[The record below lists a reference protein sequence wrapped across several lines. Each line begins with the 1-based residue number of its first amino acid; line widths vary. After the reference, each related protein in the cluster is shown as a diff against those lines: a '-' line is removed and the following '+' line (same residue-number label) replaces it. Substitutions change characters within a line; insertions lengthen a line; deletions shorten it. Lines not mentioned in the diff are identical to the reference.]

1 MQNQASPQ
9 KALPTSGSEAVKQ
22 ITPNQT
28 PVKSPVPKKTKVE
41 AAEEG
46 ATGGEISAAENSMDT
61 RPTLDLE
68 EEDEIAP
75 EERHEADDR
84 RLLAAGILFSNYDE
98 VVSKCEGEL
107 KEFASWAEKV
117 MDLLVMEASE
127 RTVRGIQFRLV
138 DPEVISERLESAV
151 GSYREA
157 MALNDQLL
165 QAISAKSS
173 SMNGIQAVVDDKIA
187 MIKGENWS
195 EAWMAKKIAG
205 IEFWGQEAAKRFHQ
219 KVADLEDAYKQF
231 VEIVVSKVVG
241 LYDFIK
247 ESEECD
253 QGDADADM
261 LSMEA
266 ELTRKLD
273 QMTLSESDSADH
285 VAPSPHTVVQEVS
298 KEQHQDKIQEQPAA
312 IQKPPEPLP
321 RSETPVDAPVEPEPT
336 HVAVAED
343 LKRKN
348 TVEIEARPVISGAEH
363 VYIIYNYA
371 MPGRCSC

>member
-1 MQNQASPQ
+1 M
-9 KALPTSGSEAVKQ
+9 
-22 ITPNQT
+22 
-28 PVKSPVPKKTKVE
+28 
-41 AAEEG
+41 
-46 ATGGEISAAENSMDT
+46 
-61 RPTLDLE
+61 
-68 EEDEIAP
+68 
-75 EERHEADDR
+75 
-84 RLLAAGILFSNYDE
+84 
-98 VVSKCEGEL
+98 
-107 KEFASWAEKV
+107 
-117 MDLLVMEASE
+117 
-127 RTVRGIQFRLV
+127 
-138 DPEVISERLESAV
+138 
-151 GSYREA
+151 
-157 MALNDQLL
+157 
-165 QAISAKSS
+165 
-173 SMNGIQAVVDDKIA
+173 
-187 MIKGENWS
+187 
-195 EAWMAKKIAG
+195 
-205 IEFWGQEAAKRFHQ
+205 
-219 KVADLEDAYKQF
+219 ADLEDAYKQF
-231 VEIVVSKVVG
+231 VEIVVSKVGG

-253 QGDADADM
+253 QGDADAEM

-298 KEQHQDKIQEQPAA
+298 KEQRQDKIQEQPAA

-336 HVAVAED
+336 RVADPPTAPEALAVSVQVAED